1 MGADPTDPLPA
12 GRRVAAFDFDGT
24 LSRRDTLLPFLALA
38 HGRRRTAQVLAEE
51 ACRHLAGRGRAGRDH
66 LKARVLG
73 RLFAGDDPAR
83 VAAVGRRYAA
93 TLPGRLRPQ
102 MLEQIAWHRRR
113 DHEVVIVSASLLA
126 YLEPLG
132 AELGVHHVI
141 GVGLAIGDDGRLS
154 GEITGLNV
162 RGPEKAARLRAWFA
176 GQDAT
181 ELWAYGDSSG
191 DQDLLAMATTA
202 VWMDGRPR
210 RKII

>member
-1 MGADPTDPLPA
+1 MGAEPRPPGSA

-51 ACRHLAGRGRAGRDH
+51 TGRHLIRRGRAGRDH

-83 VAAVGRRYAA
+83 VAELGRRYAA
-93 TLPGRLRPQ
+93 TLPARLRPQ
-102 MLEQIAWHRRR
+102 MLDQVAWHRRH
-113 DHEVVIVSASLLA
+113 DHEMVIVSASLLA

-132 AELGVHHVI
+132 AELGFHHVI

-162 RGPEKAARLRAWFA
+162 RGSEKAARLRAWFA
-176 GQDAT
+176 EHDAT
-181 ELWAYGDSSG
+181 ELWAYGDSHG
-191 DQDLLAMATTA
+191 DRELLAMATTA

-210 RKII
+210 RRII